1 MLGVEALF
9 SKMETKT
16 TLKALFESRR
26 NELSQKLANLSLP
39 KDAALVQQ
47 IVSNYLNDLFDS
59 EGDYRQNLTQSEDYI
74 LQAAMSLL
82 NAQQSMVS
90 EFAKSNTIRITDG
103 QHQEEQLNAK
113 FKTLSETAMLKPQE
127 YPYVIGGSAVGG
139 VAGALLLGSW
149 GAVFGAIAGTALVLY
164 YSTITGQL
172 QRKAVSDLKPVQV
185 NAGNSLSKETDVN
198 LDTGIF
204 LGIVGNICD
213 SVDSLIQTF
222 RAQINR
228 VVDKYENVEKPRLE
242 KEYSFLLEGIQTLIG
257 YKRTHT
263 NDDKYLSK
271 LQMRIE
277 DLAEALE
284 NYNLSVEEYVEEH
297 SGWFETVESTK
308 VETPQMVYPAIVKEG
323 QAVLSGKVFIP
334 VKQE

>member
-1 MLGVEALF
+1 
-9 SKMETKT
+9 MEKTKT
-16 TLKALFESRR
+16 TLKALFESRKD
-26 NELSQKLANLSLP
+26 ELTKKLTNLSLP
-39 KDAALVQQ
+39 KDAVLVQQ
-47 IVSNYLNDLFDS
+47 IVTNYLNDLFDS
-59 EGDYRQNLTQSEDYI
+59 EGDFRQNLTQSEDYI

-82 NAQQSMVS
+82 NAQQSMVG
-90 EFAKSNTIRITDG
+90 EFIKNNTIRIADG
-103 QHQEEQLNAK
+103 KHQEERSNAE
-113 FKTLSETAMLKPQE
+113 FKTLSEAAKLKSQE

-139 VAGALLLGSW
+139 AAGALLLGSW

-164 YSTITGQL
+164 YSTITGQP
-172 QRKAVSDLKPVQV
+172 QRKAVSALKPIQI
-185 NAGNSLSKETDVN
+185 NSGSSLSKETDVN

>member
-1 MLGVEALF
+1 
-9 SKMETKT
+9 METKT

-26 NELSQKLANLSLP
+26 DELSQKLANLSLP

-90 EFAKSNTIRITDG
+90 EFAKSNTIRFTDG

>member
-1 MLGVEALF
+1 M
-9 SKMETKT
+9 
-16 TLKALFESRR
+16 
-26 NELSQKLANLSLP
+26 
-39 KDAALVQQ
+39 
-47 IVSNYLNDLFDS
+47 
-59 EGDYRQNLTQSEDYI
+59 
-74 LQAAMSLL
+74 
-82 NAQQSMVS
+82 
-90 EFAKSNTIRITDG
+90 
-103 QHQEEQLNAK
+103 
-113 FKTLSETAMLKPQE
+113 
-127 YPYVIGGSAVGG
+127 
-139 VAGALLLGSW
+139 
-149 GAVFGAIAGTALVLY
+149 
-164 YSTITGQL
+164 
-172 QRKAVSDLKPVQV
+172 KPVQV

-323 QAVLSGKVFIP
+323 QAVLSGKVFVP

>member
-1 MLGVEALF
+1 
-9 SKMETKT
+9 METKT

-26 NELSQKLANLSLP
+26 DELSQKLANLSLP

-82 NAQQSMVS
+82 NAQQSMAS
-90 EFAKSNTIRITDG
+90 EFAKSNTIWITDG
-103 QHQEEQLNAK
+103 KHQEEQLNAK

-149 GAVFGAIAGTALVLY
+149 GAVFGAIAGTALELY

-323 QAVLSGKVFIP
+323 QAVLSGKVFVP

>member
-1 MLGVEALF
+1 MGVEALF

>member
-1 MLGVEALF
+1 MGVEALF

-26 NELSQKLANLSLP
+26 DELSQKLANLSLP

-82 NAQQSMVS
+82 NAQQSMAS
-90 EFAKSNTIRITDG
+90 EFAKNNTIRITDG

-164 YSTITGQL
+164 YSTITGQP
-172 QRKAVSDLKPVQV
+172 QRKAVSALKPIQI
-185 NAGNSLSKETDVN
+185 NSGSSLSKETDVN

-228 VVDKYENVEKPRLE
+228 VVDKYANVEKPRLE

>member
-1 MLGVEALF
+1 
-9 SKMETKT
+9 METKT
-16 TLKALFESRR
+16 TLKALFESRKD
-26 NELSQKLANLSLP
+26 ELAQKLTNLSLP

-47 IVSNYLNDLFDS
+47 IVSNYLNNLFDS
-59 EGDYRQNLTQSEDYI
+59 EGDFRQNLTQSEDYI

-90 EFAKSNTIRITDG
+90 EFTKSNTTRIADG
-103 QHQEEQLNAK
+103 RQQEKQPNAE
-113 FKTLSETAMLKPQE
+113 FKTLSETVKLKSQE

-139 VAGALLLGSW
+139 AAGALLLGTW

-164 YSTITGQL
+164 YSTITGQP
-172 QRKAVSDLKPVQV
+172 QRKVVSALKPVQV
-185 NAGNSLSKETDVN
+185 NSGSSQSKETEVN
-198 LDTGIF
+198 IDTGIF
-204 LGIVGNICD
+204 LEIVGKICD

-242 KEYSFLLEGIQTLIG
+242 KEYSFLIEGIQTLIG
-257 YKRTHT
+257 YKRAHT

-277 DLAEALE
+277 DLAETLE

-308 VETPQMVYPAIVKEG
+308 VETPQMVYPAIVREG
-323 QAVLSGKVFIP
+323 QAVLPGKVFVP

>member
-1 MLGVEALF
+1 
-9 SKMETKT
+9 METKT

>member
-1 MLGVEALF
+1 MGVEALF

-26 NELSQKLANLSLP
+26 DELSQKLANLSLP

-82 NAQQSMVS
+82 NAQQSMAS
-90 EFAKSNTIRITDG
+90 EFAKNNTIRITDG

-164 YSTITGQL
+164 YSTITGQP
-172 QRKAVSDLKPVQV
+172 QRRAVSALKPIQI
-185 NAGNSLSKETDVN
+185 NSGSSLSKETDVN